1 MKTKVIEVKEL
12 EKEIDILFMGVQ
24 LQSHYTYEAIL
35 KNGKKIK
42 LKADSKYPTY
52 VIFDDGKIRFN
63 RPVKIVDDGK

>member
-12 EKEIDILFMGVQ
+12 EKEIDILFMGVK

-42 LKADSKYPTY
+42 LKADSKYQTY

>member
-42 LKADSKYPTY
+42 LKADSKYQTY